1 MQVAA
6 IAFILMPAAAG
17 VVAVHASATCERFVR
32 TYVTKPVRNRLSKT
46 TAEAWAEWRIGH
58 PNWKPNPSIHRPKY
72 IMTREEALQKVAFAC
87 EVPLEP
93 VSLDMFFTAAD
104 FELPPPIVNFP
115 PMEATQINFPDEIP
129 PEVAEIPPSESWPP
143 LGPFVPPAL
152 GGQPINGSP
161 IVPAVPSGPPPYT
174 GPVPEPGSLVLL
186 STGFGFLCLLLAAR
200 AAREDARLD
209 AEMIEPSAIV
219 LQIPK
224 ES

>member
-1 MQVAA
+1 MQAAA

-32 TYVTKPVRNRLSKT
+32 TYVTRPVRNRVSKT

-58 PNWKPNPSIHRPKY
+58 PNWKPNPNLRRPKY
-72 IMTREEALQKVAFAC
+72 IMTREEAVQKVDFAC

-93 VSLDMFFTAAD
+93 ANLEMFFTAAD
-104 FELPPPIVNFP
+104 FELSPPIVNFP

-143 LGPFVPPAL
+143 LGAFVPPVL
-152 GGQPINGSP
+152 GGPPINGSP
-161 IVPAVPSGPPPYT
+161 IVPVIPSGPPPYT
-174 GPVPEPGSLVLL
+174 GPVPEPGSLILL
-186 STGFGFLCLLLAAR
+186 GTGFGFLCVLLAAKASR
-200 AAREDARLD
+200 DEVGWKAA
-209 AEMIEPSAIV
+209 MIEPSAVV
-219 LQIPK
+219 LQSPK